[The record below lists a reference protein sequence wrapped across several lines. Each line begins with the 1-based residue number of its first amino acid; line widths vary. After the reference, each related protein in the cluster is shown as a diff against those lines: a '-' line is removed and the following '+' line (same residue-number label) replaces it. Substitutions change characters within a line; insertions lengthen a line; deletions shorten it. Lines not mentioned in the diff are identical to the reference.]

1 MHRSPGTRFRARW
14 ILVALGVAGAPAVA
28 FADIAPEVCAVDNFK
43 RYLGEECVRCETGA
57 SEPES
62 CRRKYEAKG
71 LAQRCYTTRGENTWI
86 ELWCGP
92 GAAALDD
99 AAVVVAAPAAEAV
112 VVAAPAAEVAPV
124 AEAAPVSPGPTN
136 VSTAGG
142 CRCTSAGSPGLLVA
156 LGLLWRRRRGR

>member
-71 LAQRCYTTRGENTWI
+71 LAQRCFTTRGENTWI

-99 AAVVVAAPAAEAV
+99 AAVVVAAPAAEA
-112 VVAAPAAEVAPV
+112 APVAEVAPV
-124 AEAAPVSPGPTN
+124 AEAAPVSPGSTN
-136 VSTAGG
+136 ASTAGG

>member
-71 LAQRCYTTRGENTWI
+71 LAQRCFTTRGENTWV

-92 GAAALDD
+92 RAAALDD
-99 AAVVVAAPAAEAV
+99 AGAVGVAAPVAEAAPVAV
-112 VVAAPAAEVAPV
+112 VEVAPV

-136 VSTAGG
+136 ASTAWG

>member
-1 MHRSPGTRFRARW
+1 M
-14 ILVALGVAGAPAVA
+14 LGVAGAPAVA

-99 AAVVVAAPAAEAV
+99 AAVVVAPVAEAAPVAV
-112 VVAAPAAEVAPV
+112 VEAAPV

>member
-71 LAQRCYTTRGENTWI
+71 LAQRCFTTRGENTWI

-99 AAVVVAAPAAEAV
+99 AAVVVAAP
-112 VVAAPAAEVAPV
+112 V
-124 AEAAPVSPGPTN
+124 AEAAPVVEVAPVVEAAPVSPSPTN
-136 VSTAGG
+136 ASAAG